1 MASKQDQKQQQ
12 QQQQQREGE
21 GEEHKQQEQENDQKT
36 AKRIKYCMEMLA
48 EHGKDISTNQKEI
61 ANLKHAN
68 LQKLISSLQ

>member
-1 MASKQDQKQQQ
+1 MAAKQDQKQQ

-48 EHGKDISTNQKEI
+48 AHGNDIATNQKEI